1 MTGDAPDPP
10 LTPDDY
16 RRLADF
22 RYALRAFL
30 RFSEDAARSVGLTP
44 NQHQLLLAIAGFSGD
59 GDPSLSDLAARLASK
74 LHSTG
79 ELVGR
84 ATEKGLVERY
94 ADERD
99 HRRVLVRLTDR
110 GAELLA
116 ELSVQH
122 RAELTSFRTE
132 VDRILQGLDS

>member
-1 MTGDAPDPP
+1 MNDERAEPS
-10 LTPDDY
+10 LTVDDY

-22 RYALRAFL
+22 RYALGVFL
-30 RFSEDAARSVGLTP
+30 RFSEDAARAVGLTP
-44 NQHQLLLAIAGFSGD
+44 NQHQLLLAVAGFSGD
-59 GDPSLSDLAARLASK
+59 GDPSLSDLAERLGSK
-74 LHSTG
+74 LHSMG

-84 ATEKGLVERY
+84 AVEKGLVERS

-110 GAELLA
+110 GAALLA

-122 RAELTSFRTE
+122 RRELASFRTE
-132 VDRILQGLDS
+132 VDRILRDLEP